1 MRAVSFFTIVYILF
15 LLSQPCQDV
24 FAAPPS
30 VDLRRCAAVQQPQ
43 PPDSVHGEF
52 CSPFCICSCCGL
64 SVGCHSEVMVAVPK
78 RVTTVLLENLLE
90 NTNPALNIPSYSIWQ
105 PPKD

>member
-1 MRAVSFFTIVYILF
+1 MRAVSFSIIVYVLF

-30 VDLRRCAAVQQPQ
+30 VDIQRCDAVQQPQ

-64 SVGCHSEVMVAVPK
+64 NVGYHSVFMVAEPK
-78 RVTTVLLENLLE
+78 RVMTVILENLLE
-90 NTNPALNIPSYSIWQ
+90 NTCPALSIPSYSIWQ
-105 PPKD
+105 PPKN